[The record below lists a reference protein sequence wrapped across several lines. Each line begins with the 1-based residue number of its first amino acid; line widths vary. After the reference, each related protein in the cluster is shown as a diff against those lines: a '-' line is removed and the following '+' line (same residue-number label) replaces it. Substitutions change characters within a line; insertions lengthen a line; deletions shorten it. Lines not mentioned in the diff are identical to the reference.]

1 MLMRAAAER
10 CSGKQGRGRG
20 REEGEGGVVWC
31 VARMGRRGV
40 PICCAGVARAERV
53 NPAGSSLRR
62 VWFHG
67 QHPKSSRMSE

>member
-1 MLMRAAAER
+1 MGNRGGGGE
-10 CSGKQGRGRG
+10 GRR
-20 REEGEGGVVWC
+20 GEGGVVWC
-31 VARMGRRGV
+31 VETARMRRRGV